1 MKKIIWTFGIIAGVV
16 CGGMF
21 YLDIPEPGES
31 MNFEDGHLWGYLAM
45 IIALSTIFFAV
56 WQYRRTEGGGDVK
69 FKKSFFMGLYIT
81 LIASGIYMVG
91 WEVYYNLYASDF
103 PAQYVEFQRSQL
115 EEQGKSPE
123 EIEAVLEPQRENM
136 ELYAD
141 NTLFRLAMTFLEI
154 FPVGL
159 LISLVVAVIF
169 GVVLRRN
176 SVSVS

>member
-1 MKKIIWTFGIIAGVV
+1 MKKIVWTFGIIAGVI

-31 MNFEDGHLWGYLAM
+31 MNFEDGHLWGYLSM
-45 IIALSTIFFAV
+45 IIALSSIFFAV
-56 WQYRRTEGGGDVK
+56 WQYRRTEGGGAVN
-69 FKKSFFMGLYIT
+69 FKKSFLIGLYIT

-91 WEVYYNLYASDF
+91 WEIYYNLYASDF

-115 EEQGKSPE
+115 EEQGKTAE
-123 EIEAVLEPQRENM
+123 EIENILAPQRENM
-136 ELYAD
+136 ALYAD
-141 NTLFRLAMTFLEI
+141 NVLFRLAMTFLEI

-169 GVVLRRN
+169 GVVLRRK
-176 SVSVS
+176 SVAAS